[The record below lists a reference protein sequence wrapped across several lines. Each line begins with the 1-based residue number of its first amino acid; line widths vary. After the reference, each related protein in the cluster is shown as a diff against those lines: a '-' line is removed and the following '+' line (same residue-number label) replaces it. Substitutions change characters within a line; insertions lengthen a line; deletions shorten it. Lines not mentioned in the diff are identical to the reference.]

1 MAITQTPRIALAA
14 RAAIS
19 LAVGLFLTFSQ
30 SHGAEL
36 GLLALGIFGLSF
48 ATFLTLILVPVMYLL
63 SEKSKIRFNKFKKSL
78 SA

>member
-1 MAITQTPRIALAA
+1 M
-14 RAAIS
+14 
-19 LAVGLFLTFSQ
+19 
-30 SHGAEL
+30 
-36 GLLALGIFGLSF
+36 IFGLSF